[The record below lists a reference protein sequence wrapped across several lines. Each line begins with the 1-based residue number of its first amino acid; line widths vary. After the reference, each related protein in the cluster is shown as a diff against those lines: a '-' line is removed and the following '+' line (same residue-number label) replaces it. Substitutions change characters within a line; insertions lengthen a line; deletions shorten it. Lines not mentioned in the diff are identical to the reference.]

1 MRISPGAIYR
11 VYVIQ
16 NPVGKF
22 YIGISE
28 DVAVRVQQ
36 HNDGISNWTK
46 GKGPWTLRWTSEAM
60 SIGEARKLENLLKR
74 QKDGAGFFNLTGLP
88 RSSGS

>member
-1 MRISPGAIYR
+1 LDPVYR

-16 NPVGKF
+16 NEAGKF

-28 DVAVRVQQ
+28 YVEIRVRQ
-36 HNDGISNWTK
+36 HNDGVSKWTK

-60 SIGEARKLENLLKR
+60 SITEARKLENYLKQ
-74 QKDGAGFFNLTGLP
+74 QKGGDGFYRHTGLS